1 MAIQTVTITLVVSNP
16 DLWQFWVGST
26 SYPITPSDF
35 QNMMNANGTMGCP
48 HVLKNIAMA
57 ASIGAT
63 VPTAANIQTM
73 LAGRTF
79 RI

>member
-1 MAIQTVTITLVVSNP
+1 
-16 DLWQFWVGST
+16 
-26 SYPITPSDF
+26 
-35 QNMMNANGTMGCP
+35 MMNANGTMGCP